1 MATPENLAMVQ
12 ILKKTNHEGRTNN
25 GKIITSEF
33 SKDREK
39 MLISP
44 HKIYIHRGSR
54 ILKGHLDKFI
64 FEIFI
69 LYFLQY

>member
-12 ILKKTNHEGRTNN
+12 ILKKKTNHEGRTNN
-25 GKIITSEF
+25 GKIISSEF

-69 LYFLQY
+69 LNFL